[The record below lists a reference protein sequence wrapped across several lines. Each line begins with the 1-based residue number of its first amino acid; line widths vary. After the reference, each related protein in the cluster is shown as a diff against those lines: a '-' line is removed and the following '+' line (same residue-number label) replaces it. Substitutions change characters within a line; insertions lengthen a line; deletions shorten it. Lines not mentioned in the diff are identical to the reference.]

1 MRVQN
6 PPEQHGKFPPSE
18 QKQNF
23 GLALRITRL
32 ILCQWNVE
40 LGRWHVLA
48 SAAHTPKLGLY
59 IEFVEPGIWHVL
71 VFEAHTLILGLYIE
85 A

>member
-1 MRVQN
+1 MRVGD

-23 GLALRITRL
+23 GLALLITRL

-40 LGRWHVLA
+40 PGRCHVLA
-48 SAAHTPKLGLY
+48 SAAHTLKLGLY
-59 IEFVEPGIWHVL
+59 IESVKPGIWHVL
-71 VFEAHTLILGLYIE
+71 VFEAHTLKLGLYIE